1 MPLVHKWSKKVQMG
15 PKWSPMVTISVCVFW
30 AVKRFTLKIKKQ
42 LDITIYIYH
51 RIQRSASQHLSI
63 FESRCIQLI
72 DAATFLFAKARED
85 DRPDLFHNLIITTI
99 IITIIITVRIVIIIT

>member
-1 MPLVHKWSKKVQMG
+1 
-15 PKWSPMVTISVCVFW
+15 MVPNGNNQRVCVLG
-30 AVKRFTLKIKKQ
+30 RQKIYFENKKQ

-85 DRPDLFHNLIITTI
+85 DRPDLFHNVIITTI